1 MTDLDKWL
9 NPKDL
14 TKEMASAYAGG
25 KSINQI
31 SIDFGY
37 PTSTCQ
43 YMLKDYIPKKE
54 DIIKFK
60 MKFAAKRIKNK
71 KYEV

>member
-1 MTDLDKWL
+1 MRDLDKWL

-14 TKEMASAYAGG
+14 VKQMAAAYASG
-25 KSINQI
+25 KSIDQI
-31 SIDFGY
+31 AIDFGY
-37 PTSTCQ
+37 PISTVR
-43 YMLKDYIPKKE
+43 YMLRDYMATKE
-54 DIIKFK
+54 DVIKFK